1 MPARATD
8 RGESST
14 MNGRRVLAVALAAA
28 LTLVAAACGDDDDDD
43 ASTASD
49 GGSSASADTTAGSD
63 ATAGSETTSAPGSD
77 TTAAGGA
84 SDTTAADGG
93 GEGDPA
99 ALVDG
104 YLERPTEIPV
114 VEPIDGTVPEG
125 MRIAGFVCPLPA
137 CQELAGTAST
147 AAEALGWEYVEIP
160 SGFSPEEITTAWEQA
175 LREEPDAILTLST
188 NRAFFQSQL
197 DEAESAGIP
206 VLTMLVDEEPSN
218 GIDGV
223 IYGPGFMERIG
234 TEMADWVAVDSG
246 GAANTVLIYP
256 AQIGILLQQA
266 DAFEAE
272 YTAVCPDCGLDRLEV
287 PATSI
292 GSDLPDRITG
302 YLRAHPDVDYAWV
315 GYGDMLLGLPA
326 AMTAAGIDGVSVFS
340 NGGSLAADAAEYLR
354 AGDHVQ
360 MFYFYAGT
368 EVMWRAMDW
377 FARTFAG
384 VPTEASTDGPE
395 SPWIV
400 TPESAPE
407 GGTANLV
414 EGYAEQ
420 YQALWGVG

>member
-1 MPARATD
+1 
-8 RGESST
+8 

-28 LTLVAAACGDDDDDD
+28 LSLVAAACGDDDDDD
-43 ASTASD
+43 EASVATD
-49 GGSSASADTTAGSD
+49 VGTTDSAATADTAATDGTTADTATDDTATDDTATD
-63 ATAGSETTSAPGSD
+63 ATDAP
-77 TTAAGGA
+77 TGA
-84 SDTTAADGG
+84 D
-93 GEGDPA
+93 DPA
-99 ALVDG
+99 ALIDG

-114 VEPIDGTVPEG
+114 VEPIGSPVPEG

-137 CQELAGTAST
+137 CQELAATASD
-147 AAEALGWEYVEIP
+147 AAEALGWEYIEIP
-160 SGFSPEEITTAWEQA
+160 SGFAPEEITTAWEQA

-197 DEAESAGIP
+197 DEAEAADIP

-234 TEMADWVAVDSG
+234 TEMADWVAADSG
-246 GAANTVLIYP
+246 GAANTVLVYP

-266 DAFEAE
+266 DAFAAE
-272 YTAVCPDCGLDRLEV
+272 YETVCPDCELDRLEV

-302 YLRAHPDVDYAWV
+302 YLRANPDVDYAWV
-315 GYGDMLLGLPA
+315 GYADMLLGLPA
-326 AMTAAGIDGVSVFS
+326 AMSAAGIDGVSVFS

-354 AGDHVQ
+354 AGEHVQ

-400 TPESAPE
+400 TPESSPE
-407 GGTANLV
+407 GGTPNLV
-414 EGYAEQ
+414 EDYAEQ
-420 YQALWGVG
+420 YRTLWGVE

>member
-1 MPARATD
+1 
-8 RGESST
+8 
-14 MNGRRVLAVALAAA
+14 MNGRRALAVALAAA
-28 LTLVAAACGDDDDDD
+28 LSLVAAACGDDDDDTTAESD
-43 ASTASD
+43 VGATDTSAAGTDSSAATTASAPTD
-49 GGSSASADTTAGSD
+49 DSSATTGGPTDTTV
-63 ATAGSETTSAPGSD
+63 
-77 TTAAGGA
+77 A
-84 SDTTAADGG
+84 S
-93 GEGDPA
+93 GDDDVA
-99 ALVDG
+99 ALIDG
-104 YLERPTEIPV
+104 DLERPTEIPV
-114 VEPIDGTVPEG
+114 VEPIGVPVPEG

-137 CQELAGTAST
+137 CQELAGTASE
-147 AAEALGWEYVEIP
+147 AAETLGWEYVEIA

-197 DEAESAGIP
+197 DEAEAADIP

-223 IYGPGFMERIG
+223 IYGPDFMERIG

-246 GAANTVLIYP
+246 ADADTVLIYP

-272 YTAVCPDCGLDRLEV
+272 YATVCPDCALDRLEV

-315 GYGDMLLGLPA
+315 GYADMLLGLPA
-326 AMTAAGIDGVSVFS
+326 AMSAAGIDGVSVFS

-384 VPTEASTDGPE
+384 VPTGATVDGPE

-400 TPESAPE
+400 TPESSPE
-407 GGTANLV
+407 GGTPNLV
-414 EGYAEQ
+414 EDYAEQ
-420 YQALWGVG
+420 YRALWGVE

>member
-1 MPARATD
+1 LPARAD
-8 RGESST
+8 NRGEIST
-14 MNGRRVLAVALAAA
+14 MNGRRVLAVALAAT
-28 LTLVAAACGDDDDDD
+28 LSLVAAACGDDDDDD
-43 ASTASD
+43 ETSVATDAVATDSSAGTTDGSAASTDSAATD
-49 GGSSASADTTAGSD
+49 GSSATTTGGATDTTVAS
-63 ATAGSETTSAPGSD
+63 
-77 TTAAGGA
+77 GG
-84 SDTTAADGG
+84 DDL
-93 GEGDPA
+93 A
-99 ALVDG
+99 ALIDG

-114 VEPIDGTVPEG
+114 VEPIGEAVPEG
-125 MRIAGFVCPLPA
+125 QRIAGFVCPLPA
-137 CQELAGTAST
+137 CQELAGTASE
-147 AAEALGWEYVEIP
+147 AAEALGWEYIEIP

-197 DEAESAGIP
+197 DEAEAAGIP
-206 VLTMLVDEEPSN
+206 VLTMLVDEDPSS

-223 IYGPGFMERIG
+223 IYGPDFMERIG

-246 GAANTVLIYP
+246 GDADTVLIYP

-266 DAFEAE
+266 DAFAAE
-272 YTAVCPDCGLDRLEV
+272 YETVCPDCALDRLEV

-326 AMTAAGIDGVSVFS
+326 AMSAAGIEGVSVFS

-384 VPTEASTDGPE
+384 VPTDATIDGPE

-400 TPESAPE
+400 TPDSSPE
-407 GGTANLV
+407 GGTPYLV
-414 EGYAEQ
+414 EDYAEQ
-420 YQALWGVG
+420 YQTLWGV